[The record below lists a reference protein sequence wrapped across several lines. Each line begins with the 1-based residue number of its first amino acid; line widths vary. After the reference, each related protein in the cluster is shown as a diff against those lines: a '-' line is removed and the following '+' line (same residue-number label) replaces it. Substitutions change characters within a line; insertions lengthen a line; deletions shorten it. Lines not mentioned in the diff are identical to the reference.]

1 MAKSD
6 FTYPAWVLK
15 YRTPGTELRH
25 IGDRFYLYTYKTVY
39 DPIKKRPKKVSSSY
53 IGRIT
58 EAEGIIKKDKSLLEE
73 KLIKKN
79 TIRLGNIREFGVSN
93 YIDKYFSDHLI
104 QLRVLFGKKAELIFL
119 IAYARLVFQSPI
131 KRMPNHIANS
141 WLCESLELRHFS
153 DKTISDTMNWLGTQ
167 RHLISQYMKSFI
179 TEDDFILVDTTHML
193 SHSER
198 IVLAHKGYNS
208 KMDYE
213 PQINLMYLFGQASK
227 MPVYYRLHAGNIK
240 EISALKLTILESE
253 LQNTTIIGDKGF
265 YSKANMDMLD
275 EAELNYIL
283 PLKRDSTLIEY
294 ESIKDNS
301 IKLTKNYFKHE
312 DRIIWYTEKTWDG
325 NKKIYLFLDDYL
337 KQKEEKDYLS
347 RIESHPD
354 DYSIAEYESR
364 YFRLGTFAVISNL
377 QEKSPPNVYVHYK
390 GRMNIETMFD
400 CLKNILKADT
410 TYMQNE
416 NTLQGWMFLNHIA
429 LQWYQHIY
437 LKIAEKNL
445 TNNLSVKD
453 LIALLQNHRKVNI
466 NNEWHDSEITKDLT
480 KLLKKLEII

>member
-1 MAKSD
+1 MAKSN
-6 FTYPAWVLK
+6 FVYPDWVLK
-15 YRTPGTELRH
+15 FRTPGTELRH
-25 IGDRFYLYTYKTVY
+25 IGDKFYLYTYKTIY

-58 EAEGIIKKDKSLLEE
+58 ETEGIIKKDKTLLEE
-73 KLIKKN
+73 KLKLKN
-79 TIRLGNIREFGVSN
+79 TVRVGNVREFGISN
-93 YIDKYFSDHLI
+93 YISKHFIDHLN
-104 QLRVLFGKKAELIFL
+104 QLRLLFGKKAEIIFL

-141 WLCESLELRHFS
+141 WLCESLGLKYFS
-153 DKTISDTMNWLGTQ
+153 DKTISDTMNWLGSQ
-167 RHLISQYMKSFI
+167 RQLITQYMKSFI
-179 TEDDFILVDTTHML
+179 SEDDFILVDTTHML

-253 LQNTTIIGDKGF
+253 LQNITIIGDKGF
-265 YSKANMDMLD
+265 YSKANIEMLD
-275 EAELNYIL
+275 KAELTYIL
-283 PLKRDSTLIEY
+283 PLKRDSMLINY
-294 ESIKDNS
+294 ESIKNNS
-301 IKLTKNYFKHE
+301 IKESKNYFKYE
-312 DRIIWYTEKTWDG
+312 ERIIWYVEKDLG
-325 NKKIYLFLDDYL
+325 DDKKIYLFLDDYL

-347 RIESHPD
+347 RIDSHPD
-354 DYSIAEYESR
+354 DYSIAEYEER

-377 QEKSPPNVYVHYK
+377 KEKTPPKVYMHYK
-390 GRMNIETMFD
+390 GRLNIETMFD
-400 CLKNILKADT
+400 SLKNILQADT

-416 NTLQGWMFLNHIA
+416 NTLQGWMFVNHIA
-429 LQWYQHIY
+429 LQWYQHMY

-453 LIALLQNHRKVNI
+453 LISLLQNSRKVYI
-466 NNEWHDSEITKDLT
+466 NDEWLDSEITKDLG
-480 KLLKKLEII
+480 KLMKKLELV